1 LKETIPLV
9 SIMGP
14 TGIGKTNLA
23 FALCEK
29 IDSEIISVDSV
40 QIYKQ
45 LDIGSGKPSQ
55 DLLERFP
62 HKLINK
68 LEPAE
73 SYSTASFNQDALD
86 EILLATEKKKLPLLV
101 GGTMLYFHSLLGGL
115 SDMPKTDP
123 AIRERL
129 KEESE
134 KKGLEYMHDE
144 LRKVDPES
152 GNRIHPNDSQRILR
166 ALEVFMSSKKTL
178 SDWHKDS
185 KKERNSRLSNYKIKQ
200 FALEPENKELHRKKI
215 ANRFHEMIEN
225 GFVNEVEGI
234 LNIEGVDQ
242 ESSSMKSV
250 GYRQICQYL
259 DGKISYDEM
268 IFKGI
273 TATRQLAKRQ
283 MTWLKSWDDII
294 WLKENSKNMVS
305 DILNKLSIN
314 A

>member
-1 LKETIPLV
+1 
-9 SIMGP
+9 
-14 TGIGKTNLA
+14 
-23 FALCEK
+23 
-29 IDSEIISVDSV
+29 
-40 QIYKQ
+40 
-45 LDIGSGKPSQ
+45 
-55 DLLERFP
+55 
-62 HKLINK
+62 
-68 LEPAE
+68 
-73 SYSTASFNQDALD
+73 
-86 EILLATEKKKLPLLV
+86 
-101 GGTMLYFHSLLGGL
+101 
-115 SDMPKTDP
+115 
-123 AIRERL
+123 
-129 KEESE
+129 
-134 KKGLEYMHDE
+134 
-144 LRKVDPES
+144 
-152 GNRIHPNDSQRILR
+152 
-166 ALEVFMSSKKTL
+166 MSSKKTL

-185 KKERNSRLSNYKIKQ
+185 KKERNSRLLNYKIKQ
-200 FALEPENKELHRKKI
+200 FGLEPENKELHRKKI

-234 LNIEGVDQ
+234 LSIEGVDQ

-305 DILNKLSIN
+305 DILKKLSIN